1 MQPLRIEAK
10 FARPLN
16 FADFDKKSMRKGFTQ
31 VGRDVSKIAKKL
43 VRKKGVSA
51 AGAYPGKQT
60 GIFQKAISYKVSR
73 SGFSV
78 AVKPYGKGKQV
89 AAELTRRGCYPA
101 VVVFGHAGPKRS
113 KRTRAHRKQSFEAK
127 VAKPRANP
135 VSAAAETYGRTRF
148 QAVVGQILE
157 NAFKPGPIRSLMK

>member
-10 FARPLN
+10 FARPMN
-16 FADFDKKSMRKGFTQ
+16 FADFDKKSMKKGFAQ

-43 VRKKGVSA
+43 VSKKGVSA

-60 GIFQKAISYKVSR
+60 GIFQKAISYKVSK

-78 AVKPYGKGKQV
+78 AIKPYAKGKQIS
-89 AAELTRRGCYPA
+89 AELKRRGFYPA
-101 VVVFGHAGPKRS
+101 FVVYGHAAPKKSR
-113 KRTRAHRKQSFEAK
+113 RTRAHQKQSFEAK

-148 QAVVGQILE
+148 QSVVSGILE

>member
-43 VRKKGVSA
+43 VSKKGVSA

-78 AVKPYGKGKQV
+78 ALDRALTSFSTSRP
-89 AAELTRRGCYPA
+89 AAADR
-101 VVVFGHAGPKRS
+101 
-113 KRTRAHRKQSFEAK
+113 
-127 VAKPRANP
+127 
-135 VSAAAETYGRTRF
+135 SAAT
-148 QAVVGQILE
+148 
-157 NAFKPGPIRSLMK
+157 S

>member
-43 VRKKGVSA
+43 VSKKGVSA
-51 AGAYPGKQT
+51 AGTYPGKQT

-89 AAELTRRGCYPA
+89 SAELKRRGFYPA
-101 VVVFGHAGPKRS
+101 FVVFGHAGPKRS
-113 KRTRAHRKQSFEAK
+113 KRTRAHR
-127 VAKPRANP
+127 
-135 VSAAAETYGRTRF
+135 
-148 QAVVGQILE
+148 
-157 NAFKPGPIRSLMK
+157 

>member
-1 MQPLRIEAK
+1 MQPLKIEAR

-43 VRKKGVSA
+43 VSKKGVSA

-78 AVKPYGKGKQV
+78 AVKPYGKGKRV
-89 AAELTRRGCYPA
+89 SAELKD
-101 VVVFGHAGPKRS
+101 AGFIPRLS
-113 KRTRAHRKQSFEAK
+113 SLATQGPNAASEPVRT
-127 VAKPRANP
+127 ANNP
-135 VSAAAETYGRTRF
+135 LRQKWPSRV
-148 QAVVGQILE
+148 
-157 NAFKPGPIRSLMK
+157 PIRSLLPLKPMAEPAFNRSWGRF

>member
-43 VRKKGVSA
+43 VSKKGVSV

-89 AAELTRRGCYPA
+89 SAELKRRGFYPA
-101 VVVFGHAGPKRS
+101 FVVFGHAGPKRS
-113 KRTRAHRKQSFEAK
+113 KRT
-127 VAKPRANP
+127 P
-135 VSAAAETYGRTRF
+135 AAETYGRTRF
-148 QAVVGQILE
+148 QAVVGRILE
-157 NAFKPGPIRSLMK
+157 DAFKPGPVRSLMK

>member
-1 MQPLRIEAK
+1 MQPLRIEAR

-43 VRKKGVSA
+43 VSKKGVSA

-89 AAELTRRGCYPA
+89 SAELKRRGGDRMDNSIHLDILPKDEDRLLEEMCIRDRFNDIQIYA
-101 VVVFGHAGPKRS
+101 AHAS
-113 KRTRAHRKQSFEAK
+113 
-127 VAKPRANP
+127 
-135 VSAAAETYGRTRF
+135 
-148 QAVVGQILE
+148 
-157 NAFKPGPIRSLMK
+157 

>member
-43 VRKKGVSA
+43 VSKKGVSA

-89 AAELTRRGCYPA
+89 SAELKRRGFYPA
-101 VVVFGHAGPKRS
+101 FVVFGHAAPKRS

-127 VAKPRANP
+127 VANP

-148 QAVVGQILE
+148 QAVVGRILE
-157 NAFKPGPIRSLMK
+157 DAFKPGPVRSLMK